1 MNEIKKDLQNI
12 DKIDYLILTVIYT
25 TAIISTIFL
34 ISVE

>member
-25 TAIISTIFL
+25 AAIISTIFL